1 MFAGQL
7 TRSNLGY
14 SMPADAPFYQSPPY
28 FYRDIEIMMF
38 TYITDSKAALKIL
51 PAPLELPD
59 AAIAEVIFAR
69 YPFSN
74 VGAYNEVAQTLFC
87 LHHGEP
93 VGYSTRLHVTNPMA
107 MVAGRE
113 IGGFGKRMGQIEVQQ
128 STVYLGTLEEP
139 VGVRLCTATLVPGE
153 HLPNAVPK
161 TLPFRSLRVIPN
173 PADPANPSLVQLIGS
188 EWNLESGE
196 MYTATGGLQF
206 DAVAA
211 LNPYQNLPI
220 VEALPTDLAEKLG
233 MQPCA
238 LFRGNMSIA
247 KVQVLQDL

>member
-1 MFAGQL
+1 MTAGQL
-7 TRSNLGY
+7 TKANVGY
-14 SMPADAPFYQSPPY
+14 SMPADAPFFQSPPY
-28 FYRDIEIMMF
+28 YYRDIEIMMF

-51 PAPLELPD
+51 PSPLELPD

-69 YPFSN
+69 YPFSD

-87 LHHGEP
+87 THNGEP

-113 IGGFGKRMGQIEVQQ
+113 IGGFGKRMGQIGFEL

-139 VGVRLCTATLVPGE
+139 DGVQLCTGILQPGE
-153 HLPNAVPK
+153 LIPGAVPK

-173 PADPANPSLVQLIGS
+173 PGDPTNPSLFQLIGS

-196 MYTATGGLQF
+196 MYTATGGIQF
-206 DAVAA
+206 DAGPG

-220 VEALPTDLAEKLG
+220 VEPLPTDLAEKLG

-238 LFRGNMSIA
+238 LFRGSMSIA